1 MHDVLLDTPAIIV
14 VRLEVWVGH
23 NEVSHPQNPF
33 VPVVLEFAGCKRSL
47 ARYYTRFASREREAN
62 AAAAVLEIR
71 TRLRRL
77 DVQSRQDADT
87 DRGVRTW

>member
-1 MHDVLLDTPAIIV
+1 MERAIVLTYSDDVLHDVLLDTPTIIV

-47 ARYYTRFASREREAN
+47 ARYYTRFASCEREAN
-62 AAAAVLEIR
+62 AVCSIP
-71 TRLRRL
+71 
-77 DVQSRQDADT
+77 
-87 DRGVRTW
+87 